1 MRNSAK
7 TNGKKSGL
15 GHWRRRVVPLLILSM
30 VVGMGGSGHR
40 LEASETKPPTRI
52 IVDRIGR
59 EVRIPETPERI
70 ACLFGPSYE
79 KVFAL
84 GGGNRVVMVPRII
97 LPWNYVL
104 NPGLKKVQVMSNFT
118 APNVEE
124 LLQLKA
130 DLVIYH
136 PFIKQIDRMSA
147 SGLPV
152 VVAYDGNKRQMTLE
166 GFIKDWYEQ
175 IRFYGDLLGGRAN
188 DIAEKYCAYAGKKLQ
203 SVLSV
208 TSKIPEAERPKVFYV
223 CGRID
228 GASNTQS
235 LFSTAYW
242 LVEAAGGRMLTYDEK
257 AYFVSVSTEQLMA
270 WNPDIIV
277 MGTSPSIDSIVN
289 DPRLKGITAVRDH
302 KVAVSPEG
310 LFYWS
315 HFSTESFLCVMFLAK
330 LFHPDLFAD
339 VDVKQELKT
348 YYADFYHYEL
358 TDDQAE
364 RILKHLP
371 PKTES
376 QP

>member
-1 MRNSAK
+1 MRNRVK
-7 TNGKKSGL
+7 INGQQNRIRC
-15 GHWRRRVVPLLILSM
+15 WRTRVVPLLILSILM
-30 VVGMGGSGHR
+30 GIGGSPYR
-40 LEASETKPPTRI
+40 LEASEAKPSTRM

-59 EVRIPETPERI
+59 EVRIPDRPERI

-84 GGGNRVVMVPRII
+84 GGGSRVVMVPKII

-104 NPGLKKVQVMSNFT
+104 NPGLKKVQVMGNFT

-136 PFIKQIDRMSA
+136 PFIKQIDRLSA

-152 VVAYDGNKRQMTLE
+152 VVAYDGNERQMTLE
-166 GFIKDWYEQ
+166 SFIKDWYEQ
-175 IRFYGDLLGGRAN
+175 IRFYGELLGGRAN
-188 DIAEKYCAYAGKKLQ
+188 EIADEYCAYVDEKLRK
-203 SVLSV
+203 VIGV
-208 TSKIPEAERPKVFYV
+208 TSKIPANERPTVFYV
-223 CGRID
+223 CGRIE
-228 GASNTQS
+228 GNSNTQTM
-235 LFSTAYW
+235 FSTAYW
-242 LVEAAGGRMLTYDEK
+242 LVDAAGGRMLTYDEK
-257 AYFVSVSTEQLMA
+257 PYFVTVSTEQIMA

-277 MGTSPSIDSIVN
+277 VGTSPSIDSIVN
-289 DPRLKGITAVRDH
+289 DPRLKGINAVKERQ
-302 KVAVSPEG
+302 VFISPEG

-315 HFSTESFLCVMFLAK
+315 HFSSESFLCVLYLAK
-330 LFHPDLFAD
+330 LFHPDLFAE

-348 YYADFYHYEL
+348 YYANFFHYNL

-371 PKTES
+371 PKTAS